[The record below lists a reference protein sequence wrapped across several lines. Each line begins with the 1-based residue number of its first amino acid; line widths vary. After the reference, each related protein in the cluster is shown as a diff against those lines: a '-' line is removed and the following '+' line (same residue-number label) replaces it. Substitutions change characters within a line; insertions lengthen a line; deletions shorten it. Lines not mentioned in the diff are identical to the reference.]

1 MEQEK
6 NKTVK
11 SLELHCR
18 QGEFKND
25 RLEQVAFSTFYVV
38 LMGVEVRLIPKDGTA
53 KQLLEGYFQTV
64 K

>member
-11 SLELHCR
+11 PLELNMR
-18 QGEFKND
+18 SGEFRND
-25 RLEQVAFSTFYVV
+25 KGENLAFSTFYVV
-38 LMGVEVRLIPKDGTA
+38 LMGVEVRLVPKDGTA
-53 KQLLEGYFQTV
+53 KQLLEQYYS